1 MAKFEVSLFSSNR
14 DPLDNSKENRA
25 RLGEPVVLS
34 GPDPEA
40 TAAAFASLKLS
51 DWIAAGLI
59 PSKHWIITND
69 FIPIRPNAIGPT
81 TPELVEQTGPDA
93 WLYGIN
99 IVHDPALDVC
109 YSLATMVVELKALA

>member
-1 MAKFEVSLFSSNR
+1 MPKFEVSLFSSNR

-25 RLGEPVVLS
+25 RLGEPVVLF
-34 GPDPEA
+34 GPDPES
-40 TAAAFASLKLS
+40 TAAAFASLRLP

-59 PSKHWIITND
+59 PSKHWTIMND
-69 FIPIRPNAIGPT
+69 FIPVRPKAIGPT
-81 TPELVEQTGPDA
+81 TPELVEQTGPSA

-99 IVHDPALDVC
+99 IVHDPTSDVF